1 MILWLIRE
9 CGETTMHCLRYAKAP
24 FAMPRTARSMRRS
37 HFITSRAAFTL
48 IEMLVVIGVIATLL
62 GIMLPSLSAVRR
74 AAESTACESQLRQL
88 FVGLESYRRLTK
100 DLIPMCDFLPAVTSN
115 GPVGGLPALL
125 DGFIDIDC
133 KCWLCPAD
141 MDEDES
147 LSTGT
152 SYFYVPGL
160 LRYSPQIQIQAAQLA
175 FLLSQDA
182 SLSPRLRE
190 RRRVEA
196 EAKLVTSFYMSS
208 PRTFALIT
216 DSQDRHVVGDR
227 VPRNGVYL
235 DGSVRAVEIEEDVA
249 QD

>member
-1 MILWLIRE
+1 MLFPMSRFL
-9 CGETTMHCLRYAKAP
+9 
-24 FAMPRTARSMRRS
+24 SSSSRR
-37 HFITSRAAFTL
+37 AFTL
-48 IEMLVVIGVIATLL
+48 IELLVVIGVITTLL
-62 GIMLPSLSAVRR
+62 AIMLPSLSAVRR
-74 AAESTACESQLRQL
+74 EAESAACASQLRQL
-88 FVGLESYRRLTK
+88 FVGLESYRRLTR
-100 DLIPMCDFLPAVTSN
+100 DLIPICDFLPAATPA

-133 KCWLCPAD
+133 KCWRCPAD

-160 LRYSPQIQIQAAQLA
+160 LRYSPQIQMQAAQLA

-182 SLSPRLRE
+182 TMSARLRE

-196 EAKLVTSFYMSS
+196 EGKLVTSFYISN
-208 PRTFALIT
+208 PRAFALIT
-216 DSQDRHVVGDR
+216 DSQDRHKIGDR

-235 DGSVRAVEIEEDVA
+235 DGSVRAVEIEPDVA